1 MNCNILRVL
10 RTKYVVRLR
19 NTIILIVTLMSLSL
33 TAEAQ
38 YFKPDVEDG
47 YGLWTYKTPNPNTP
61 KSQRGEISN
70 QHTVLVDSINQHGW
84 CRINFTSKQSGRE
97 LQLWLRLKDL
107 IPLDD
112 KAREMKDNA
121 VNITLNEKK
130 VLTYAIILVLAGI
143 ITFFLKFLGA
153 LRRVLVIAI
162 LLALAALEFY
172 FYFTTPW
179 GFTFYSPWVVGWKWV
194 LPGMLGLGLFI
205 LAQGALVYM
214 ALRSIKEDM
223 TVVMAVPGISL
234 ILVVLAIIIAI
245 FLPPKWGVSSD
256 HIFIG
261 FMAIQAV
268 AAIFVAIH
276 DRYKFTDAIMFILIF
291 LAGIAPIAYMF
302 IEMMLW
308 IILAVVCTAIVGGIV
323 GAWLGTPLKVVWNVV
338 QQTWK
343 VGY

>member
-1 MNCNILRVL
+1 MKKVIIFVL
-10 RTKYVVRLR
+10 ATML
-19 NTIILIVTLMSLSL
+19 LPQM
-33 TAEAQ
+33 AEAQ

-47 YGLWTYKTPNPNTP
+47 YSLWTYKNPNPNTP
-61 KSQRGEISN
+61 KSQRGMISN
-70 QHTVLVDSINQHGW
+70 EITVLVDSVNRHGW
-84 CRINFTSKQSGRE
+84 CRINYTSGQSGNE
-97 LQLWLRLKDL
+97 MQLWLRFKDL

-112 KAREMKDNA
+112 AALEMKDNA

-130 VLTYAIILVLAGI
+130 VLTFAIILVLAGI
-143 ITFFLKFLGA
+143 ITFFLKFLGP

-194 LPGMLGLGLFI
+194 LPGMLGLGIFI
-205 LAQGALVYM
+205 LAQAALVYM
-214 ALRSIKEDM
+214 ALRSIAEDM
-223 TVVMAVPGISL
+223 TAVMMVPGISL

-245 FLPPKWGVSSD
+245 FLPPNWGVSSD
-256 HIFIG
+256 HVFIG

-276 DRYKFTDAIMFILIF
+276 DRYKFTDAIIF
-291 LAGIAPIAYMF
+291 LIVFLVGIAPVAYMF

-308 IILAVVCTAIVGGIV
+308 IILAVICTAIVGGIV
-323 GAWLGTPLKVVWNVV
+323 FAWLGTPLKVVWNVV